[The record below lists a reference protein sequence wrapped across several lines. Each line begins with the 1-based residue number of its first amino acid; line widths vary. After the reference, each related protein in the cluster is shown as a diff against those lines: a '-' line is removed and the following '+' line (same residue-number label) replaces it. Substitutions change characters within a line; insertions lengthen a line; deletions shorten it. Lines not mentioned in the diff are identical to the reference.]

1 MVKTPRLTL
10 RFTRLRLR
18 NWRNFDQV
26 DVQLGERAFFVGAN
40 ASGKSNLLD
49 VIRFLSELARPGTGG
64 LQGAIAERG
73 EFSSLRNLNARNPSA
88 IVIDVDIGTTE
99 VPRRWNY
106 YLRINT
112 LGIEKIA
119 TVLEERVVENDAIV
133 IERKRSSADEAF
145 LFTQSYLEQ
154 AQISAKFRDL
164 TEFLGSCR
172 YLHVVPQIVRERER
186 GRSKGEDP
194 YGGDLLRR
202 MKDVPEKTRGPRLK
216 RISNGLRIAVPQFQ
230 ELELLDDKEGV
241 PHLYASYG
249 HWRPKVSKQ
258 PERLFSD
265 GTLRLIGL
273 LWSISERGGPLLL
286 EEPELSLNDAVVSQL
301 PQMFLTMQA
310 MSHRQVLAT
319 THSSALLDDEGIGL
333 GEVHVI
339 IANSKGSTV
348 ETALSNARVV
358 AQVDGGMTVG
368 QAILPL
374 LRPPGV
380 EGLGKAALIG

>member
-1 MVKTPRLTL
+1 MKSPRQAL

-26 DVQLGERAFFVGAN
+26 DVTLGERAFFVGAN

-49 VIRFLSELARPGTGG
+49 VLRFLSELARPGTGG

-88 IVIDVDIGTTE
+88 IVIDVDIGTTDA
-99 VPRRWNY
+99 PIQWQY

-112 LGIEKIA
+112 LGIEKTA
-119 TVLEERVVENDAIV
+119 TVLEERVVENGSVRHGRRRAV
-133 IERKRSSADEAF
+133 SDEPF

-154 AQISAKFRDL
+154 AQISAEFRELAD
-164 TEFLGSCR
+164 FLASCR

-186 GRSKGEDP
+186 GRSKGDAP

-202 MKDVPEKTRGPRLK
+202 MKEMPEKTRGPRLR
-216 RISNGLRIAVPQFQ
+216 RISNGLRIAAPQFQ
-230 ELELLDDKEGV
+230 ELELRDDSQGI

-249 HWRPKVSKQ
+249 HWRVGSQ
-258 PERLFSD
+258 LPESLFSD

-301 PQMFLTMQA
+301 PQMFLTMQK

-319 THSSALLDDEGIGL
+319 THSTALLDDEGVGL
-333 GEVHVI
+333 AEVHMIVP
-339 IANSKGSTV
+339 ASKGSIV
-348 ETALSNARVV
+348 ETAIANKQVV

-374 LRPPGV
+374 LRPQGV
-380 EGLGKAALIG
+380 EGLGKAAFVG